1 MEVLLP
7 NNQVKGTE
15 KGDFY
20 EVFLYKDSEDRLIAT
35 TQRPYLS
42 LGETAVL
49 EVKDVTGIGAFL
61 DWGLA
66 KDLLLP
72 FKEQTKK
79 SSLGRTRVS
88 RFIHRQKQ
96 PFMCNYEGV

>member
-1 MEVLLP
+1 M
-7 NNQVKGTE
+7 
-15 KGDFY
+15 
-20 EVFLYKDSEDRLIAT
+20 YKDSEDRLIAT

-66 KDLLLP
+66 KD
-72 FKEQTKK
+72 FAA
-79 SSLGRTRVS
+79 S
-88 RFIHRQKQ
+88 F
-96 PFMCNYEGV
+96 

>member
-1 MEVLLP
+1 M
-7 NNQVKGTE
+7 
-15 KGDFY
+15 
-20 EVFLYKDSEDRLIAT
+20 YKDSEDRLIAT

-72 FKEQTKK
+72 FNGADKK